1 MTCES
6 FDAIIVGAGQAG
18 PAIAARCSKEG
29 LRTAVIERGHFGG
42 TCLNV
47 GCVPTKTL
55 VASAR
60 AMHLARR
67 GAEFGFDAGELRV
80 DMARVKAR
88 KDGIVG
94 QSREGLESWMRS
106 LKETEVIVG
115 EARFVAAATLEVGG
129 RRLTAP
135 RIFLNVGGRSVRP
148 DIPGIDTV
156 PTLDNVSILELDR
169 VPEHL
174 VIVGGSYIGLEFAQM
189 YRRFGAQVMRLADI
203 PERLHEFDAVVSC
216 TASTLPII
224 GLGAVERALKKRK
237 HRPMFMVDLAVPRD
251 IEAEVKDLGDVYL
264 YTVDDLAAVV
274 QTGRDQRQAA
284 VAQAEAIIDAG
295 VLSFMH
301 WMEQRDPANGV
312 VPLIQ
317 QLNAQADHWRQT
329 EMARARRLLAKGEP
343 VEAVMEAL
351 AKGLTQKMMHGTL
364 AELHAGDAAARA
376 ATAQTV
382 SRLFLREG
390 TPPRDAA

>member
-1 MTCES
+1 MICES

-67 GAEFGFDAGELRV
+67 GAEFGFDTGELRV

-94 QSREGLESWMRS
+94 KSREGLESWMRG
-106 LKETEVIVG
+106 LKDTEVIVG

-189 YRRFGAQVMRLADI
+189 YRRFGAAVTVVEMGPRLIGPPLHVEVNHRDGEAAVWLELDDDAM
-203 PERLHEFDAVVSC
+203 ESGRLWQGPLSIFRPAAGFGENFRPDFGFDFWRRIAFD
-216 TASTLPII
+216 
-224 GLGAVERALKKRK
+224 RALAQPEVFHGIIKDFIQFCRAYADVWLDAD
-237 HRPMFMVDLAVPRD
+237 RLVLGIGQVDIIIPFRWIRVHGEIGER
-251 IEAEVKDLGDVYL
+251 
-264 YTVDDLAAVV
+264 
-274 QTGRDQRQAA
+274 
-284 VAQAEAIIDAG
+284 VA
-295 VLSFMH
+295 FF
-301 WMEQRDPANGV
+301 
-312 VPLIQ
+312 
-317 QLNAQADHWRQT
+317 AQ
-329 EMARARRLLAKGEP
+329 LLAISDQLG
-343 VEAVMEAL
+343 VFGRV
-351 AKGLTQKMMHGTL
+351 GS
-364 AELHAGDAAARA
+364 DRAARA
-376 ATAQTV
+376 VGRQ
-382 SRLFLREG
+382 
-390 TPPRDAA
+390 PPAVAGDGADRRTLAGGQGRRRRAHRDGARGAGARI